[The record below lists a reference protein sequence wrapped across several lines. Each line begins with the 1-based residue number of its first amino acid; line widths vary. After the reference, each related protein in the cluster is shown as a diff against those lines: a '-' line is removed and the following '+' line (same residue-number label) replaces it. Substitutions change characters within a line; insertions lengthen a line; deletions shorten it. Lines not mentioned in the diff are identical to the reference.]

1 MEFKSNNFFFKNIFY
16 FLFTIYFI
24 TGLSIF
30 RDYGIS
36 VDEEFQRYSG
46 FYWLNYILQF
56 LPFNTLE
63 INALN
68 RLNEIGGFT
77 LPNPKDFP
85 FYGVVFDVP
94 LAFLETILNIQDS
107 KTYFLLRHFFNFIIF
122 FISSIYFYK
131 ILESRYK
138 NKVIIFLGVLLYI
151 SSPRIF
157 ADSFYNNKDIIF
169 LSLVTIS
176 IYFQFKLLDNFNYKN
191 IFYFSL
197 FSGLTCAARV
207 LGIFLPLSFLL
218 FSFFSFLN
226 KSLNLRDFKKIIA
239 FLFLFFIFLFLFWPY
254 LWEDPIKNL
263 LYSFK
268 VFSDYTALKIQ
279 MLFNGRYIF
288 SNLLP
293 LSYLPTWISITTP
306 IVSLILF
313 IIGFS
318 YLLKRFFIRI
328 TGLKN
333 INIHEDLWRGNNEK
347 KDFLIFLIF
356 TSIAVY
362 IILSNAVLYTG
373 WRHLYFLHFFMIYVA
388 TFGIY
393 FLHLVLKKRK
403 YLIYFITILILMNFY
418 QIFKFHPYQNL
429 YFNFFITDNKKNDFE
444 IDYWGLAGVRFIRDI
459 LLIENNKTP
468 TRIGVASYLPLER
481 SLKMLNKEEAKLIK
495 IVGQDFKQADY
506 IFNNNMSEVD
516 KNKNNK
522 YDIPKN
528 FEKISEFNLEG
539 FTIYELYRKIK

>member
-1 MEFKSNNFFFKNIFY
+1 MEFKSNNFFLKNIFY

-63 INALN
+63 ADALN
-68 RLNEIGGFT
+68 RFNEIGGFT

-85 FYGVVFDVP
+85 FYGVVFDIP
-94 LAFLETILNIQDS
+94 LAFLETILNIQES
-107 KTYFLLRHFFNFIIF
+107 KNYYLLRHFFNFIIF
-122 FISSIYFYK
+122 FLSSIYFYK
-131 ILESRYK
+131 ILKSRYK
-138 NKVIIFLGVLLYI
+138 NRNIIFLGVLLYI

-157 ADSFYNNKDIIF
+157 ADSFYNNKDIVF

-176 IYFQFKLLDNFNYKN
+176 IYYSFKLLDNFNYKN
-191 IFYFSL
+191 IIYFSL
-197 FSGLTCAARV
+197 LSGITCAARV

-218 FSFFSFLN
+218 LSFFSFLN
-226 KSLNLRDFKKIIA
+226 KKFNFYDFKKIMLY
-239 FLFLFFIFLFLFWPY
+239 LFLFFLFLYLFWPY
-254 LWEDPIKNL
+254 LWENPIENF

-268 VFSDYTALKIQ
+268 VFSDYTALKIK
-279 MLFNGRYIF
+279 MLFNGRYIL
-288 SNLLP
+288 SNILP
-293 LSYLPTWISITTP
+293 LSYLPTWIGITTP
-306 IVSLILF
+306 IISLILM
-313 IIGFS
+313 IIGFG

-333 INIHEDLWRGNNEK
+333 ISTHEDLWRGNNEK
-347 KDFLIFLIF
+347 KDFYIFLIF
-356 TSIAVY
+356 TSITVY
-362 IILSNAVLYTG
+362 IILSNTVLYTG
-373 WRHLYFLHFFMIYVA
+373 WRHLYFLHFFMIYIA

-393 FLHLVLKKRK
+393 FLNFVIKKRK
-403 YLIYFITILILMNFY
+403 IFTYFITLLILFNFY

-429 YFNFFITDNKKNDFE
+429 YFNMLISDNKKNDFE
-444 IDYWGLAGVRFIRDI
+444 VDYWGLAGVKFIKDI
-459 LLIENNKTP
+459 LLIENNKKII
-468 TRIGVASYLPLER
+468 RIGVASYLPLER
-481 SLKMLNKEEAKLIK
+481 SLKMLNKDEASLIK

-528 FEKISEFNLEG
+528 FKKTSEFNLKG
-539 FTIYELYRKIK
+539 FTVYELYKKIE